1 LVTSITSFGR
11 SGLSDFLLQ
20 RASAVVL
27 GLYALCVVSWLL
39 LNPQASYEE
48 LGWYFGSLPMRLFST
63 LALFSLLAHAWIGM
77 WTVGTDYIRKL
88 MFGRIYHSLPY
99 PGHRPEYQQR
109 EVTQKLMFHGRHRY
123 PMVDLSLVS
132 TQLLLLQME

>member
-1 LVTSITSFGR
+1 M
-11 SGLSDFLLQ
+11 
-20 RASAVVL
+20 SAVVL

-48 LGWYFGSLPMRLFST
+48 LGRYFGSLPMRLFST

-88 MFGRIYHSLPY
+88 MFGKYATLFRLT
-99 PGHRPEYQQR
+99 YQ
-109 EVTQKLMFHGRHRY
+109 M
-123 PMVDLSLVS
+123 LVS
-132 TQLLLLQME
+132 LILASYIIWGLAIVWGVL

>member
-1 LVTSITSFGR
+1 LDLVTTITSFGR

-88 MFGRIYHSLPY
+88 MFGKYATILRLTYQMVVSLILASY
-99 PGHRPEYQQR
+99 IIWGLAI
-109 EVTQKLMFHGRHRY
+109 VWGVL
-123 PMVDLSLVS
+123 
-132 TQLLLLQME
+132 